1 MCAFYFSEMYH
12 NDKGGHEKEESLD
25 IKVEDI
31 ESEELEAEGKNKRYP
46 RTIEPIITIR
56 RRSSTMSDHRK
67 KDPTPSIQKE
77 EEIEAKH

>member
-1 MCAFYFSEMYH
+1 MYH

-67 KDPTPSIQKE
+67 KDPTLSIQKE